1 MKAAM
6 SKAQQ
11 LRELES
17 RAKGAIEAMFLAM
30 QTGRD
35 VGLFK
40 ASLEAALEAA
50 EALTRSKKR

>member
-1 MKAAM
+1 M

-11 LRELES
+11 LRDLES

-30 QTGRD
+30 QTKREA
-35 VGLFK
+35 GLFK
-40 ASLEAALEAA
+40 ASLEAAIEAA